1 MNLEKLKKLVAKG
14 EDSRLQFKEDV
25 TNGDQLAAEMLA
37 FANAEGGELLLGVDK
52 NGKIKG
58 FSSKDVERVNQLIS
72 NTASQN
78 IRSPLT
84 LRTTNVSVN
93 TRKVVIVV
101 TVPRGLDKPY
111 FDKKGVI
118 WFRNG
123 SDKRRINS
131 KEELCRLFQ
140 SVGQFHA
147 DEMPTRAGFDMLD
160 KSRLEKFVKKTY
172 RQPLPQDDAGL
183 QQLLSNMNLLA
194 ENGKLNLAG
203 VLLFAEHPEWVK
215 PVCIAKAVSFPG
227 DSVAVEGYLDSED
240 YAGPMEE
247 VFKGTMSFIM
257 RNLHKIQ
264 AGQSVNSL
272 GKPEISPV
280 VFEELLVNALIH
292 RDYFVSATIRV
303 LVFKDRIEIISPG
316 HLPNNLT
323 IDKIRAGNSK
333 IRNPIVTSFIA
344 KDLLPYR
351 GLGSGIK
358 RALDEWEDIDFAE
371 DREGNLFTVT
381 VHRNLAK
388 SSDKWQKSLEKML
401 LYSEE
406 KVESSVKGDIY
417 SESKKKKPKKSSDKI
432 LEYFRLEPSLT
443 AKLIAERIGVSP
455 RAVEKQIAKLQK
467 EGRLRRVGSKK
478 TGYWGVMDGSSDE

>member
-1 MNLEKLKKLVAKG
+1 MNLERLKKLVAKG
-14 EDSRLQFKEDV
+14 EDSRLQFKENV
-25 TNGDQLAAEMLA
+25 TNGDQLAAEMVA
-37 FANAEGGELLLGVDK
+37 FANAEGGQLLLGVDK

-58 FSSKDVERVNQLIS
+58 FFSKDVERVNQLIS

-78 IRSPLT
+78 VRSPLT

-111 FDKKGVI
+111 FDRKGVI

-147 DEMPTRAGFDMLD
+147 DEMPTRADFDMLD

-172 RQPLPQDDAGL
+172 GQALPQDDAGL
-183 QQLLSNMNLLA
+183 RQILSNMNLLA
-194 ENGKLNLAG
+194 DNGKLNLAG

-215 PVCIAKAVSFPG
+215 PVCIVKAVSFPG
-227 DSVAVEGYLDSED
+227 DSVAVDSYLDSED

-303 LVFKDRIEIISPG
+303 LVFKDRIEVISPG

-323 IDKIRAGNSK
+323 IDKIRAGNSN
-333 IRNPIVTSFIA
+333 IRNPIIASFIA
-344 KDLLPYR
+344 KGLLPYR

-358 RALDEWEDIDFAE
+358 RALDEWEDIDFVE

-381 VHRNLAK
+381 IHRNLAK
-388 SSDKWQKSLEKML
+388 SSEKWTESSEKRP
-401 LYSEE
+401 LYSE
-406 KVESSVKGDIY
+406 KTGKSSEENAVY
-417 SESKKKKPKKSSDKI
+417 SEFLEKGSDKSSDKI
-432 LEYFRLEPSLT
+432 LEYFKLEPSLT
-443 AKLIAERIGVSP
+443 AKVIAERIGMSS

-478 TGYWGVMDGSSDE
+478 SGYWEVLNENM

>member
-1 MNLEKLKKLVAKG
+1 MSMKELKQLVGKG
-14 EDSRLQFKEDV
+14 EDSRCQFKENI
-25 TNGDQLAAEMLA
+25 TNGDKLAAEMVA
-37 FANAEGGELLLGVDK
+37 FANAEGGQLLLGVDK
-52 NGKIKG
+52 DGKIKG
-58 FSSKDVERVNQLIS
+58 FSLKDVERVNQLIS
-72 NTASQN
+72 NTASQHV
-78 IRSPLT
+78 RSPLT
-84 LRTTNVSVN
+84 VQTRNVAAGEG
-93 TRKVVIVV
+93 KVVIVL
-101 TVPRGLDKPY
+101 TVPKGLDKPY
-111 FDKKGVI
+111 FDKNGVI

-160 KSRLEKFVKKTY
+160 NSRLEKFVKKTY
-172 RQPLPQDDAGL
+172 GQPLPQDDAGL

-215 PVCIAKAVSFPG
+215 PVCIVKAVSFPG
-227 DSVAVEGYLDSED
+227 DSVAVESYLDSED
-240 YAGPMEE
+240 YAGSMEE
-247 VFKGTMSFIM
+247 VFKGTMGFIM

-323 IDKIRAGNSK
+323 IDKIRAGNSN
-333 IRNPIVTSFIA
+333 IRNPIITSFIA
-344 KDLLPYR
+344 KGLLPYR

-358 RALDEWEDIDFAE
+358 RALDEWEDIDFVE

-381 VHRNLAK
+381 IHRNLAK
-388 SSDKWQKSLEKML
+388 SSDKWTESSEENAV
-401 LYSEE
+401 YSELLE
-406 KVESSVKGDIY
+406 NGSG
-417 SESKKKKPKKSSDKI
+417 KSSDKI
-432 LEYFRLEPSLT
+432 LEYFKVEPSLT
-443 AKLIAERIGVSP
+443 AKVIAERIGMSS

-478 TGYWGVMDGSSDE
+478 SGYWEVLNENM